1 VWKAADY
8 AAMAAERGPFL
19 ALMTANAVR
28 QVGSMM
34 TAVAV
39 PWLVLETTSSA
50 AKVGLTGVAI
60 AIGWVAPSVLGG
72 PLVDRLGLRR
82 TSVTTDAL
90 GGLAVAG
97 IAILQLLGILQFWQ
111 LLVLVFLMSSFNAQ
125 GDTARFALIPD
136 LANGASMSLERANS
150 ADRGIARAG
159 QLIGP
164 VLGGVLIS
172 ILGTPEVLLANAAAF
187 IASAFLVTIRVP
199 SADTSP
205 SGSDQPATRE
215 KYIAELSEGLRFVVG
230 NRLILSMILLA
241 LIGNFFDVP
250 LMSVV
255 LPVYAMEVFDSPTS
269 LGLMVG
275 SFAAGAL
282 AGTVLYGAIGRG
294 LSRRKLF
301 LWGWLLTALVVYGA
315 LSAQLPL
322 AGIVLAGVV
331 GGIIAGPINP
341 IVETVVHENTP
352 PQLMGR
358 AFGAL
363 TAFAQAGIPFGAAIA
378 GIAIEGG
385 GLIPTIAVM
394 GAVYAVV
401 VVLMFANQALRGM
414 DTRAGTTEGAAAEPT
429 ATEPP
434 PQARSC
440 PTMKAGL

>member
-1 VWKAADY
+1 
-8 AAMAAERGPFL
+8 M

-28 QVGSMM
+28 QVGAMM

-39 PWLVLETTSSA
+39 PWLVLETTGSA
-50 AKVGLTGVAI
+50 ARVGLTGVAI

-82 TSVTTDAL
+82 TSVSTDLLA
-90 GGLAVAG
+90 GVAVAT

-111 LLVLVFLMSSFNAQ
+111 LIVLVFLMSSFNAQ
-125 GDTARFALIPD
+125 GDTGRFALIPD
-136 LANGASMSLERANS
+136 LAECASMSLERANT
-150 ADRGIARAG
+150 ADRAIARAA
-159 QLIGP
+159 QLVGP
-164 VLGGVLIS
+164 VLAGVLIAL
-172 ILGTPEVLLANAAAF
+172 IGTSDVLLANAGAF
-187 IASAFLVTIRVP
+187 GFSAILVGLRVP
-199 SADTSP
+199 LTSP
-205 SGSDQPATRE
+205 ASSGPDQPPTFRSYFAD
-215 KYIAELSEGLRFVVG
+215 LSDGLRFVRK
-230 NRLILSMILLA
+230 NRLILSVILLA
-241 LIGNFFDVP
+241 LAGNFFDVP

-255 LPVYAMEVFDSPTS
+255 LPVYAKEIFDSPTS

-282 AGTVLYGAIGRG
+282 AGTILFGAIGRG

-301 LWGWLLTALVVYGA
+301 LWGWLLTALIVYGA

-331 GGIIAGPINP
+331 AGIVAGPINP

-352 PQLMGR
+352 PGLMGR
-358 AFGAL
+358 VFGAL

-378 GIAIEGG
+378 GFAIEGA

-394 GAVYAVV
+394 GVLYVIV
-401 VVLMFANQALRGM
+401 VVLMFMNPALRGM
-414 DTRAGTTEGAAAEPT
+414 DIRAAAAEEPT
-429 ATEPP
+429 AAEPAPAEPP